1 MDVFDAIQLPDYST
15 VERSNDTQVM
25 PSRVRQIE
33 CPILLRDSAD
43 RIQLGPD

>member
-15 VERSNDTQVM
+15 VERLITHKSCCHV
-25 PSRVRQIE
+25 SGRSA